1 MIENPENYKSW
12 IVYGVLTVTRGLFA
26 DTDSVKYSS
35 TLVLNLDQ
43 RGKTEIPKVIKE
55 RSFKPILA
63 ALFIYD
69 SNNWKVLAVR

>member
-26 DTDSVKYSS
+26 DTDSVKYS
-35 TLVLNLDQ
+35 TLVLNMDQ

-63 ALFIYD
+63 AHPAFDL
-69 SNNWKVLAVR
+69 